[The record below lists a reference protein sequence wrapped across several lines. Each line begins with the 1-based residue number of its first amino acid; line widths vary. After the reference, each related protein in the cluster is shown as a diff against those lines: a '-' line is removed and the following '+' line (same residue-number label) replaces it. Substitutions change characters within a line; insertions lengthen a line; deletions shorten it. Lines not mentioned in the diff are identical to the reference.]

1 MATTAEGRAPLHLW
15 IVGILALLWNAWG
28 GYDYVMTRMRD
39 TEYLTSMMP
48 GVDPNALLAYVDAY
62 PIYAQIGWGLGVWGG
77 VLGSILLL
85 MRSRDA
91 VWAFAAS
98 LLGMAL
104 SFGYMYLL
112 AGPMPG
118 QEDAGI
124 MAYFPLVIVIVGIAL
139 LLYARAQHRNGVL
152 R

>member
-1 MATTAEGRAPLHLW
+1 MATTAEGRTPVHLW

-28 GYDYVMTRMRD
+28 GYDYIMTKTRNTD
-39 TEYLTSMMP
+39 YLTSMMP
-48 GVDPNALLAYVDAY
+48 NVDPNALLAYIDAY

-85 MRSRDA
+85 MRSRYA
-91 VWAFAAS
+91 VWSFAAS
-98 LLGMAL
+98 ILGMVL
-104 SFGYMYLL
+104 SFGYMFFL

-118 QEDAGI
+118 QEEAGI

-139 LLYARAQHRNGVL
+139 YLYARAQQRNGVL